1 MCTTDRQKSWVSGC
15 SFALSRA
22 QCSSSARVS
31 NFGISRYPSNYCTVL
46 WWRRTITNAQM
57 NVQCTMIKR
66 SLDDIIRSFDAW
78 CEILKRCLT
87 KAAKKQNKKRNK
99 QKNRREKLKSPVMKL
114 VMMKMMMIWIIVM
127 VCKTYWSYVF
137 SIRTWDKESQ
147 QHSKWNMDKEYG

>member
-1 MCTTDRQKSWVSGC
+1 
-15 SFALSRA
+15 
-22 QCSSSARVS
+22 
-31 NFGISRYPSNYCTVL
+31 
-46 WWRRTITNAQM
+46 M

-114 VMMKMMMIWIIVM
+114 VMMKTIWIIVM
-127 VCKTYWSYVF
+127 VRKTFWNYVF
-137 SIRTWDKESQ
+137 GIEIWDKGGLRYSR
-147 QHSKWNMDKEYG
+147 WNMNKDYGEIVIRN